1 MPDGP
6 AERSGGDGLEAHV
19 AVLEQIARSTLAALE
34 RLDRRFDRNDS
45 RFDAIDRR
53 FESCERRM
61 DEGFRELRSIH
72 DRDFHRTWAG
82 IITLALGMGALMA
95 HGFHWF

>member
-6 AERSGGDGLEAHV
+6 AERSGGDGLEARV

-45 RFDAIDRR
+45 RFDAIDRASSLSSAAWTRAFVNCAR
-53 FESCERRM
+53 FTTAIS
-61 DEGFRELRSIH
+61 
-72 DRDFHRTWAG
+72 A
-82 IITLALGMGALMA
+82 
-95 HGFHWF
+95 